1 MRTEATTK
9 TSGQKKGLRG
19 KEFSPL
25 CIKVGVSSGKGENPP
40 VPGAKRRTRGRTSRL
55 HYFLF
60 LFSSPLVATGDP
72 TRRDGR
78 G

>member
-1 MRTEATTK
+1 MRTEATSK
-9 TSGQKKGLRG
+9 TSGQKRGSRG
-19 KEFSPL
+19 KKFSPL
-25 CIKVGVSSGKGENPP
+25 CIKWGSIVGKGGNPP
-40 VPGAKRRTRGRTSRL
+40 VPGAKRRTRGQTSRL

-60 LFSSPLVATGDP
+60 LSLVATGDP